1 MKDIGEY
8 KQCPY
13 CGFYADSPQIA
24 PYLPIR
30 TVVVNRYLIGKLIE
44 YNGDGATY
52 MGWDLARKKAVN
64 VREFL
69 PDAIATRNE
78 GELKLSIMTGCEITF
93 RDCYQSFLELWRK
106 LVRLNGLSA
115 LICAVDVVED
125 YGTAYAIYE
134 FTEGIPLRE
143 YLLETNTGYI
153 SWDKAR
159 QLFMPVLSTLGS
171 LHSSGIIHRGISPT
185 TLIVGVDG
193 KVRISGFSIWQARTA
208 SGDLTAQLFNGYA
221 AIEQFG
227 FEGQQGAWTD
237 IYAFAAV
244 LYRAL
249 IGSDPIDA
257 KSRSINDRLMVP
269 GKFAEQLPAYV
280 INGLINALQIIPED
294 RTRTVEQLRAELSAS
309 PTAAVAGEVFES
321 TGKLS
326 TRQPTQTGIEA
337 QAAKRKAEAE
347 KLAIEKKKRNTII
360 LKTCGI
366 SLAAGL
372 LIFLILSFTV
382 FKDAIWGGSDDNL
395 TESTSQVQTTVAE
408 QFYTVPEFT
417 GQPYSRFSGQAVWT
431 QRFELIVTYEFSDT
445 VESGVIISQSVA
457 ANTEVIKGTR
467 IELVVSKG
475 VEQITMIEVVGMTYE
490 TAGKTLTDLG
500 FECVVSEEDNDG
512 THQPGIIISANLE
525 VGKAYPKGTNVY
537 IRIWGEAATEA
548 AADAQEDDDD
558 NGGIFDL
565 F

>member
-1 MKDIGEY
+1 MKDIGDY

-13 CGFYADSPQIA
+13 CGYHTDSPQIA

-30 TVVVNRYLIGKLIE
+30 TVIVNKYLVGKLIE

-64 VREFL
+64 IREFL
-69 PDAIATRNE
+69 PDAIATRKE
-78 GELKLSIMTGCEITF
+78 GETNISIMTGCEITF

-115 LICAVDVVED
+115 LISVVDVVED
-125 YGTAYAIYE
+125 LGTAYAVYE
-134 FTEGIPLRE
+134 YTEGITLRE
-143 YLLETNTGYI
+143 YLLKTNTGYI

-185 TLIVGVDG
+185 TLIVGIDG

-221 AIEQFG
+221 AIEQYG

-237 IYAFAAV
+237 IYAFGAV

-249 IGSDPIDA
+249 IGSDPLDA
-257 KSRSINDRLMVP
+257 KSRAINDRLMVP

-280 INGLINALQIIPED
+280 INGLINALQIMPED
-294 RTRTVEQLRAELSAS
+294 RTHTVEQLRAELSAS
-309 PTAAVAGEVFES
+309 PTAAVAGEVFEA
-321 TGKLS
+321 TGKFPV
-326 TRQPTQTGIEA
+326 RQPTQTGIEA

-347 KLAIEKKKRNTII
+347 RLAIEKKKRNILI

-366 SLAAGL
+366 SLAVGL
-372 LIFLILSFTV
+372 LLFLILSLTV
-382 FKDAIWGGSDDNL
+382 FRDTIWGGKSDAGE
-395 TESTSQVQTTVAE
+395 TTTQVMTTAGDE
-408 QFYTVPEFT
+408 FYTVPQFVD
-417 GQPYSRFSGQAVWT
+417 QPYSRFSGQAVWSE
-431 QRFELIVTYEFSDT
+431 RFQLDVTYEFSDK
-445 VESGVIISQSVA
+445 VESGIIISQSVA
-457 ANTEVIKGTR
+457 AGTDVKKGTR

-475 VEQITMIEVVGMTYE
+475 VEQITMIDIVGQTYDVAE
-490 TAGKTLTDLG
+490 KKLTELG
-500 FECVVSEEDNDG
+500 FVCVVNEQENDG
-512 THQPGIIISANLE
+512 THLESVVISANLE
-525 VGKAYPKGTNVY
+525 VGKSYPKGTKVY
-537 IRIWGEAATEA
+537 IKIWGKTATEA
-548 AADAQEDDDD
+548 AASGNEDDEIRS
-558 NGGIFDL
+558 IFNI
-565 F
+565 FG